1 MNPFRIRPRGPLSLQ
16 TRLMAAVTGF
26 VSLILV
32 VIAITTSVVLGNV
45 LNGRLQDELAA
56 TTKNVGTQAMQKLVL
71 GHAVPE
77 ASDLV
82 VGPTGVQ
89 NGTLVIVVTPAGSAS
104 GTVVTADRVAQ
115 DLTPLQIHQ
124 AVTAL
129 SEGRYSED
137 LSQLGDY
144 QFVHQPI
151 PATGQPQ
158 FEVITGLPRASTEA
172 QITTLFSMIALTTIG
187 GLILLALSTAITI
200 RVALR
205 PLREVAET
213 ANRVANQPLDRGDV
227 SITERVPAAE
237 ADPRTETGL
246 VGSAL
251 NTLLDH
257 VDASLAVRQ
266 RNEERMRQFV
276 ADASH
281 ELRTPLSSI
290 RGYSE
295 LSLRALTR
303 SDAPEDPATASAH
316 TALERIQAQSLRMTS
331 LVEDLLLL
339 ARLEEGRELTLSTVD
354 LSRLAIEG
362 VEDARPTAP
371 DHEWAID
378 VPEEPVE
385 LIGDTGRLQQVVTNL
400 LANARTHTPAGTH
413 ITIEVAEEG
422 SEVVLRVR
430 DDGPGIDPAVRD
442 ELFSRF
448 ARGDRSRNRATGG
461 SGLGLSITKAIVDGH
476 CGTISVQSE
485 PGATLFTVR
494 LPKVPQTTAGA
505 APAGAAD
512 AAPPRPADKNTPRQQ
527 HAERPAPQPQSEAAP
542 RPRAENRDGAGSHQ
556 LGRTLGGR

>member
-1 MNPFRIRPRGPLSLQ
+1 MSLFHPRARGPLSLQ

-32 VIAITTSVVLGNV
+32 VIAIATSVVLGNV
-45 LNGRLQDELAA
+45 LNGRLQDELGTASKGLVRAA
-56 TTKNVGTQAMQKLVL
+56 AENLFL
-71 GHAVPE
+71 SRAVPD
-77 ASDLV
+77 ASELWSSQ
-82 VGPTGVQ
+82 TGVQ
-89 NGTLVIVVTPAGSAS
+89 SGTLVIVLSDSGAVTGSYVS
-104 GTVVTADRVAQ
+104 TDRVAQ
-115 DLTPLQIHQ
+115 HLSSLQIQ
-124 AVTAL
+124 QVVTAL
-129 SEGRYSED
+129 SEGRYEEEVGG
-137 LSQLGDY
+137 LGTY
-144 QFVHQPI
+144 QFTHQPVSM
-151 PATGQPQ
+151 PGQDAHSFQ
-158 FEVITGLPRASTEA
+158 VVTGLPRAATDA
-172 QITTLFSMIALTTIG
+172 QITTLFSVIALTTIG

-200 RVALR
+200 RLALR
-205 PLREVAET
+205 PLREVAAT

-246 VGSAL
+246 VGAAL

-295 LSLRALTR
+295 LSLRALDR
-303 SDAPEDPATASAH
+303 STAEEDAATASAH

-362 VEDARPTAP
+362 VEDARPTAM
-371 DHEWAID
+371 DHEWSID

-385 LIGDTGRLQQVVTNL
+385 IIGDTGRLQQVVANL
-400 LANARTHTPAGTH
+400 LANARTHTPAGTR
-413 ITIEVAEEG
+413 IAIAVSEEG
-422 SEVVLRVR
+422 SEAVLRVR

-461 SGLGLSITKAIVDGH
+461 SGLGLSITKAIIDGH
-476 CGTISVQSE
+476 GGSISVTSE
-485 PGATLFTVR
+485 PGSTVFTVR
-494 LPKVPQTTAGA
+494 LPHTPTVQKRA
-505 APAGAAD
+505 APAD
-512 AAPPRPADKNTPRQQ
+512 AAEDAPPPGGHRI
-527 HAERPAPQPQSEAAP
+527 ERVV
-542 RPRAENRDGAGSHQ
+542 
-556 LGRTLGGR
+556 GGR

>member
-1 MNPFRIRPRGPLSLQ
+1 M
-16 TRLMAAVTGF
+16 
-26 VSLILV
+26 
-32 VIAITTSVVLGNV
+32 
-45 LNGRLQDELAA
+45 
-56 TTKNVGTQAMQKLVL
+56 
-71 GHAVPE
+71 
-77 ASDLV
+77 
-82 VGPTGVQ
+82 
-89 NGTLVIVVTPAGSAS
+89 
-104 GTVVTADRVAQ
+104 
-115 DLTPLQIHQ
+115 
-124 AVTAL
+124 
-129 SEGRYSED
+129 
-137 LSQLGDY
+137 
-144 QFVHQPI
+144 
-151 PATGQPQ
+151 
-158 FEVITGLPRASTEA
+158 
-172 QITTLFSMIALTTIG
+172 
-187 GLILLALSTAITI
+187 
-200 RVALR
+200 
-205 PLREVAET
+205 
-213 ANRVANQPLDRGDV
+213 
-227 SITERVPAAE
+227 PAAE

-371 DHEWAID
+371 DHVWAID

-400 LANARTHTPAGTH
+400 LANARTHTPAGTR
-413 ITIEVAEEG
+413 IAIEVAEEG

-476 CGTISVQSE
+476 GGTISVQSE

-494 LPKVPQTTAGA
+494 LPKVPQATAGA
-505 APAGAAD
+505 AQTRPAD
-512 AAPPRPADKNTPRQQ
+512 AAPPRPADKDEPRQH
-527 HAERPAPQPQSEAAP
+527 HADRPAPRHRDEDAP
-542 RPRAENRDGAGSHQ
+542 RGAENRGGAGSHQ

>member
-1 MNPFRIRPRGPLSLQ
+1 MNPFHPRPRGPLSLQ

-32 VIAITTSVVLGNV
+32 VIAIATSVVLGNV
-45 LNGRLQDELAA
+45 LNGRLQDELA
-56 TTKNVGTQAMQKLVL
+56 TTAKSVGGIARQSAVI
-71 GHAVPE
+71 GHFVPA

-82 VGPTGVQ
+82 VGPTGVP
-89 NGTLVIVVTPAGSAS
+89 NGTLVIVVSQSGAAT
-104 GTVVTADRVAQ
+104 GTVVTSDRVAQ
-115 DLTPLQIHQ
+115 DLTALQIHQ

-129 SEGRYSED
+129 SEGRYAED

-144 QFVHQPI
+144 QFVHQPV
-151 PATGQPQ
+151 PPSGPTQ

-200 RVALR
+200 RIALR
-205 PLREVAET
+205 PLREVAAT

-246 VGSAL
+246 VGAAL

-295 LSLRALTR
+295 LSLRALSK
-303 SDAPEDPATASAH
+303 SDTPEDPATASAH

-339 ARLEEGRELTLSTVD
+339 ARLEEGRELSLSSVD

-371 DHEWAID
+371 DHEWSID

-400 LANARTHTPAGTH
+400 IANARTHTPAGTR
-413 ITIEVAEEG
+413 IAIEVADEDDAA
-422 SEVVLRVR
+422 VLRVS

-476 CGTISVQSE
+476 GGTISVQSE
-485 PGATLFTVR
+485 PGATTFTVR
-494 LPKVPQTTAGA
+494 LPHVPHPQTGTT
-505 APAGAAD
+505 PTVD
-512 AAPPRPADKNTPRQQ
+512 AAPGAS
-527 HAERPAPQPQSEAAP
+527 AGSAPAP
-542 RPRAENRDGAGSHQ
+542 RPDDDRPAED
-556 LGRTLGGR
+556 RTVEGGHEMTRTVGGR

>member
-1 MNPFRIRPRGPLSLQ
+1 MNPFRPRPRGPLSLQ

-32 VIAITTSVVLGNV
+32 VIAIATSVVLGNV
-45 LNGRLQDELAA
+45 LNGRLQDELSA
-56 TTKNVGTQAMQKLVL
+56 TAKSVGAIARQSAVI
-71 GHAVPE
+71 GHFVPA

-82 VGPTGVQ
+82 VGPTGVP
-89 NGTLVIVVTPAGSAS
+89 NGTLVIVVSESGAAS
-104 GTVVTADRVAQ
+104 GTVVTSDRVAQ
-115 DLTPLQIHQ
+115 DLTALQIHQ

-129 SEGRYSED
+129 SEGRYAED

-144 QFVHQPI
+144 QFVHQPVP
-151 PATGQPQ
+151 PAGPTQ

-205 PLREVAET
+205 PLREVAAT

-246 VGSAL
+246 VGAAL

-295 LSLRALTR
+295 LSLRALSR
-303 SDAPEDPATASAH
+303 SEAPEDPATASAH

-339 ARLEEGRELTLSTVD
+339 ARLEEGRELSLSSVD

-371 DHEWAID
+371 DHEWSID

-400 LANARTHTPAGTH
+400 IANARTHTPAGTR
-413 ITIEVAEEG
+413 ISIEVADEDDAA
-422 SEVVLRVR
+422 VLRVS

-476 CGTISVQSE
+476 GGTISVQSE
-485 PGATLFTVR
+485 PGATTFTVR
-494 LPKVPQTTAGA
+494 LPHVPHPQTGA
-505 APAGAAD
+505 TPTAD
-512 AAPPRPADKNTPRQQ
+512 AAPGAPAGSASAARPDEDRPAED
-527 HAERPAPQPQSEAAP
+527 RPAED
-542 RPRAENRDGAGSHQ
+542 RTAGGGHEMT
-556 LGRTLGGR
+556 RTVGGR

>member
-1 MNPFRIRPRGPLSLQ
+1 MNPFRTRPRGPLSLQ

-32 VIAITTSVVLGNV
+32 VIAIATSVVLGNV
-45 LNGRLQDELAA
+45 LNGRLQDELTAAAKGIVPVANQHAMFGHVPAA
-56 TTKNVGTQAMQKLVL
+56 T
-71 GHAVPE
+71 
-77 ASDLV
+77 DLV
-82 VGPTGVQ
+82 VGQTGVQ
-89 NGTLVIVVTPAGSAS
+89 NGVLVMVVEPS
-104 GTVVTADRVAQ
+104 GTATGTFVSGGVAQ
-115 DLTPLQIHQ
+115 PLSPLQMQ
-124 AVTAL
+124 QVVAAL
-129 SEGRYSED
+129 SDKKAEAELAGLGPY
-137 LSQLGDY
+137 QL
-144 QFVHQPI
+144 VHQSI
-151 PATGQPQ
+151 QRADSPQ
-158 FEVITGLPRASTEA
+158 FQLITGLPRASTEA

-205 PLREVAET
+205 PLREVAAT

-295 LSLRALTR
+295 LSLRALSR

-378 VPEEPVE
+378 VPEEAVE

-400 LANARTHTPAGTH
+400 LANARTHTPAGTR
-413 ITIEVAEEG
+413 IAIEVAEEG

-476 CGTISVQSE
+476 GGTISVQSE
-485 PGATLFTVR
+485 PGATVFTVR

-505 APAGAAD
+505 PTHPAD
-512 AAPPRPADKNTPRQQ
+512 AAPPRPTGTEASRQH
-527 HAERPAPQPQSEAAP
+527 HAERSAP
-542 RPRAENRDGAGSHQ
+542 RRRDEEAQRRSESRADAGSHE
-556 LGRTLGGR
+556 LGRTLGGH

>member
-1 MNPFRIRPRGPLSLQ
+1 MNPFRHGPRGPLSLQ
-16 TRLMAAVTGF
+16 ARLMAAVTGF

-32 VIAITTSVVLGNV
+32 VIAIATSVVLGNV
-45 LNGRLQDELAA
+45 LNGRLQDELATIA
-56 TTKNVGTQAMQKLVL
+56 KSVGTTARPAAVI
-71 GHAVPE
+71 GHFVPN

-82 VGPTGVQ
+82 VGPTGVP
-89 NGTLVIVVTPAGSAS
+89 NGTLVIVVAPNGAAT
-104 GTVVTADRVAQ
+104 GTVVTSDRVAQ
-115 DLTPLQIHQ
+115 DLNALQIHQ
-124 AVTAL
+124 VVTAL
-129 SEGRYSED
+129 SQGRSSDEI
-137 LSQLGDY
+137 SRLGDY
-144 QFVHQPI
+144 QFVHQPV
-151 PATGQPQ
+151 PPTGDAQ
-158 FEVITGLPRASTEA
+158 FEVITGLPRASVEA

-200 RVALR
+200 RLALR
-205 PLREVAET
+205 PLREVAAT

-246 VGSAL
+246 VGAAL

-295 LSLRALTR
+295 LSLRALST
-303 SDAPEDPATASAH
+303 STAPEDPATASAH
-316 TALERIQAQSLRMTS
+316 TALERIQAQSLRMTR

-339 ARLEEGRELTLSTVD
+339 ARLEEGRELSLSTVD

-371 DHEWAID
+371 DHVWTID

-385 LIGDTGRLQQVVTNL
+385 LIGDTGRLQQVVANL
-400 LANARTHTPAGTH
+400 VANARTHTPAGTRV
-413 ITIEVAEEG
+413 TVEVAVDG
-422 SEVVLRVR
+422 DDAVLRVR
-430 DDGPGIDPAVRD
+430 DDGPGIDPQVRD

-461 SGLGLSITKAIVDGH
+461 SGLGLSITKAIVEGH
-476 CGTISVQSE
+476 GGTISVQSE
-485 PGATLFTVR
+485 PGDTVFTVR
-494 LPKVPQTTAGA
+494 LPRMPHPPAGSRSA
-505 APAGAAD
+505 APA
-512 AAPPRPADKNTPRQQ
+512 AAPGEDPA
-527 HAERPAPQPQSEAAP
+527 AEGGHEI
-542 RPRAENRDGAGSHQ
+542 
-556 LGRTLGGR
+556 GRIIGGR

>member
-1 MNPFRIRPRGPLSLQ
+1 MNPSSARGRGPLSLQ
-16 TRLMAAVTGF
+16 ARLMAAVTGF
-26 VSLILV
+26 VSLVLV
-32 VIAITTSVVLGNV
+32 VIAIATSVVLGNV
-45 LNGRLQDELAA
+45 LNGRLQDELVSAGKGIAA
-56 TTKNVGTQAMQKLVL
+56 VAMQRTVL
-71 GHAVPE
+71 SHSLPD

-82 VGPTGVQ
+82 VGQTGVQ
-89 NGTLVIVVTPAGSAS
+89 TGTLVMVVTENSAT
-104 GTVVTADRVAQ
+104 GTFVSADHVAQ
-115 DLTPLQIHQ
+115 DLSPLQMNQVI
-124 AVTAL
+124 TAL
-129 SEGRYSED
+129 SQNRYAQEIAG
-137 LSQLGDY
+137 LGDY
-144 QFVHQPI
+144 QFSHQTIRAAPGYQI
-151 PATGQPQ
+151 
-158 FEVITGLPRASTEA
+158 ITGLPRAATEA
-172 QITTLFSMIALTTIG
+172 QITTLFSVIAITTIA

-200 RVALR
+200 RLALR
-205 PLREVAET
+205 PLREVAAT
-213 ANRVANQPLDRGDV
+213 ANRVANLPLDRGDV
-227 SITERVPAAE
+227 SISERVPASE

-246 VGSAL
+246 VGAAL

-257 VDASLAVRQ
+257 VDASLSVRQ

-295 LSLRALTR
+295 LSLRALASR
-303 SDAPEDPATASAH
+303 DPGVPEDPATASAH

-371 DHEWAID
+371 EHHWAIE

-385 LIGDTGRLQQVVTNL
+385 IIGDTGRLQQVVTNL
-400 LANARTHTPAGTH
+400 LANARTHTPAGTR
-413 ITIEVAEEG
+413 IAIAVAEDG
-422 SEVVLRVR
+422 DHAVLRVS

-476 CGTISVQSE
+476 GGTISVQSE
-485 PGATLFTVR
+485 PGSTVFTVR
-494 LPKVPQTTAGA
+494 LPRTPETAAETAVAEGT
-505 APAGAAD
+505 D
-512 AAPPRPADKNTPRQQ
+512 RPSRGGHDL
-527 HAERPAPQPQSEAAP
+527 
-542 RPRAENRDGAGSHQ
+542 DG
-556 LGRTLGGR
+556 RLGGR

>member
-1 MNPFRIRPRGPLSLQ
+1 MNPFRSRARGPLSLQ

-32 VIAITTSVVLGNV
+32 VIAIATSVVLGNV
-45 LNGRLQDELAA
+45 LNQRLQDELA
-56 TTKNVGTQAMQKLVL
+56 TTAKGVGAVARQAAVI
-71 GHAVPE
+71 GHIIPD

-82 VGPTGVQ
+82 VGPTGVA
-89 NGTLVIVVTPAGSAS
+89 NGTLVIVVAPSGAAT
-104 GTVVTADRVAQ
+104 GTVVTSDRVAQ
-115 DLTPLQIHQ
+115 DLTALQIHQ
-124 AVTAL
+124 VIAAL
-129 SEGRYSED
+129 SDGRYSDD

-144 QFVHQPI
+144 QFVHQSVPPSG
-151 PATGQPQ
+151 PAQ
-158 FEVITGLPRASTEA
+158 FEVITGLPRAATEA
-172 QITTLFSMIALTTIG
+172 QITTLFSMIAITTIG

-200 RVALR
+200 RIALR
-205 PLREVAET
+205 PLREVAAT
-213 ANRVANQPLDRGDV
+213 ANRVANLPLDRGDV
-227 SITERVPAAE
+227 SIAERVPAAE

-246 VGSAL
+246 VGAAL

-295 LSLRALTR
+295 LSLRALST
-303 SDAPEDPATASAH
+303 SDTSAPEDPATASAH

-371 DHEWAID
+371 EHQWAID

-400 LANARTHTPAGTH
+400 LANARTHTPAGTN
-413 ITIEVAEEG
+413 IAIEVSEEG
-422 SEVVLRVR
+422 SEAMLRVR

-476 CGTISVQSE
+476 GGTIAVESA
-485 PGATLFTVR
+485 PGATVFTVR
-494 LPKVPQTTAGA
+494 LPKTPRPQTGA
-505 APAGAAD
+505 AQSVSAPTPASARPSGSGPAEDGGRGAEGGHEM
-512 AAPPRPADKNTPRQQ
+512 T
-527 HAERPAPQPQSEAAP
+527 
-542 RPRAENRDGAGSHQ
+542 
-556 LGRTLGGR
+556 RTLGGR

>member
-1 MNPFRIRPRGPLSLQ
+1 MNPFRTRPRGPLSLQ

-32 VIAITTSVVLGNV
+32 VIAIATSVVLGNV

-56 TTKNVGTQAMQKLVL
+56 TAKGVGGIARQSAVI
-71 GHAVPE
+71 GHFVPN

-82 VGPTGVQ
+82 VGPTGVP
-89 NGTLVIVVTPAGSAS
+89 NGTLVIVVSQTGAAT
-104 GTVVTADRVAQ
+104 GTVVTSDRVAQ
-115 DLTPLQIHQ
+115 DLTALQIHQ
-124 AVTAL
+124 VVTAL
-129 SEGRYSED
+129 SEGRYAED

-144 QFVHQPI
+144 QFVHQPV
-151 PATGQPQ
+151 PPTGPTQ

-205 PLREVAET
+205 PLREVAAT

-295 LSLRALTR
+295 LSLRALSK
-303 SDAPEDPATASAH
+303 SDAPEDAATASAH

-339 ARLEEGRELTLSTVD
+339 ARLEEGRELSLSTVD

-371 DHEWAID
+371 DHDWAID

-400 LANARTHTPAGTH
+400 LANARTHTPAGTQ

-422 SEVVLRVR
+422 HEAVLRVC

-476 CGTISVQSE
+476 GGTISVQSE

-494 LPKVPQTTAGA
+494 LPRVPHPQTGS
-505 APAGAAD
+505 
-512 AAPPRPADKNTPRQQ
+512 TPSGTKPSGTPSTG
-527 HAERPAPQPQSEAAP
+527 PAPSTPSGSADSSP
-542 RPRAENRDGAGSHQ
+542 DGDSGRGGHEMT
-556 LGRTLGGR
+556 RTLGGH

>member
-1 MNPFRIRPRGPLSLQ
+1 MNTSRARTRGPLSLQ
-16 TRLMAAVTGF
+16 ARLMAAVTGF
-26 VSLILV
+26 VSLVLV

-45 LNGRLQDELAA
+45 LDGRLQDELTTAGKGTAA
-56 TTKNVGTQAMQKLVL
+56 VAIQRALIGRTL
-71 GHAVPE
+71 PD

-82 VGPTGVQ
+82 VNQTGVQ
-89 NGTLVIVVTPAGSAS
+89 TGTLVMVVS
-104 GTVVTADRVAQ
+104 GNGTATGTYVNSDHVAQ
-115 DLTPLQIHQ
+115 TLTDLQMQ
-124 AVTAL
+124 QVVTAL
-129 SEGRYSED
+129 SEGQYTAELAGLGGYQLTHQTL
-137 LSQLGDY
+137 LSRTPD
-144 QFVHQPI
+144 
-151 PATGQPQ
+151 Q
-158 FEVITGLPRASTEA
+158 FEVVTGLPRASTEA
-172 QITTLFSMIALTTIG
+172 QMTTLFSMIAISTIA
-187 GLILLALSTAITI
+187 GLILLAASTAITI

-205 PLREVAET
+205 PLREVAAT

-246 VGSAL
+246 VGAAL

-295 LSLRALTR
+295 LSLRALSR
-303 SDAPEDPATASAH
+303 SEAQEDAATASAH

-339 ARLEEGRELTLSTVD
+339 ARLEEGRELTLSSVD

-362 VEDARPTAP
+362 VEDARPTAM
-371 DHEWAID
+371 DHEWSLE

-385 LIGDTGRLQQVVTNL
+385 LVGDTGRLQQVVANL
-400 LANARTHTPAGTH
+400 LANARTHTPAGTR
-413 ITIEVAEEG
+413 IVVEVAEDG
-422 SEVVLRVR
+422 PDAVLRVQ
-430 DDGPGIDPAVRD
+430 DDGPGIDPGVRE

-461 SGLGLSITKAIVDGH
+461 SGLGLSITKAIVEGH
-476 CGTISVQSE
+476 GGTIDVQSR
-485 PGATLFTVR
+485 PGSTAFTVR
-494 LPKVPQTTAGA
+494 LPRTPIVTAHDA
-505 APAGAAD
+505 AREAADDAAD
-512 AAPPRPADKNTPRQQ
+512 A
-527 HAERPAPQPQSEAAP
+527 
-542 RPRAENRDGAGSHQ
+542 GGHQ
-556 LGRTLGGR
+556 LDRMVSGR

>member
-1 MNPFRIRPRGPLSLQ
+1 MNPFRPRPRGPLSLQ

-32 VIAITTSVVLGNV
+32 VIAIATSVVLGNV
-45 LNGRLQDELAA
+45 LNGRLQDELATTSKSLARAA
-56 TTKNVGTQAMQKLVL
+56 TGNALIGKT
-71 GHAVPE
+71 VPDATSLWE
-77 ASDLV
+77 
-82 VGPTGVQ
+82 GQTGVQ
-89 NGTLVIVVTPAGSAS
+89 TGTLVMVVSDGGAVTGSY
-104 GTVVTADRVAQ
+104 VDPDRVAQ
-115 DLTPLQIHQ
+115 DLTDTQMRQVVAAL
-124 AVTAL
+124 TA
-129 SEGRYSED
+129 GRYELELDGLGSY
-137 LSQLGDY
+137 QLA
-144 QFVHQPI
+144 HQSVPI
-151 PATGQPQ
+151 PGLPPRSV
-158 FEVITGLPRASTEA
+158 EVITGLPRAALEA

-205 PLREVAET
+205 PLREVAAT

-246 VGSAL
+246 VGAAL

-295 LSLRALTR
+295 LSLRALSR

-339 ARLEEGRELTLSTVD
+339 ARLEEGRELSLSTVD

-371 DHEWAID
+371 DHDWAID

-385 LIGDTGRLQQVVTNL
+385 LIGDTGRLQQVVANL
-400 LANARTHTPAGTH
+400 LANARTHTPAGTR
-413 ITIEVAEEG
+413 ISIEVAEEDG
-422 SEVVLRVR
+422 EAVLRVR

-461 SGLGLSITKAIVDGH
+461 SGLGLSITKAIVESHG
-476 CGTISVQSE
+476 GTISVQSA
-485 PGATLFTVR
+485 PGSTVFTVR
-494 LPKVPQTTAGA
+494 LPHVPHRQTGGVPIVGAQTGGVPTSDATHPPTSDATSDAAEPPTDDERTAG
-505 APAGAAD
+505 GGHEM
-512 AAPPRPADKNTPRQQ
+512 N
-527 HAERPAPQPQSEAAP
+527 
-542 RPRAENRDGAGSHQ
+542 
-556 LGRTLGGR
+556 RTLGGH

>member
-1 MNPFRIRPRGPLSLQ
+1 MSLFRTRDRGPLTLQ
-16 TRLMAAVTGF
+16 ARLMAAVTGF
-26 VSLILV
+26 VSLVLV
-32 VIAITTSVVLGNV
+32 VIAIATSVVLGNV
-45 LNGRLQDELAA
+45 LNGRLQDELAGTA
-56 TTKNVGTQAMQKLVL
+56 KNVSTQALQRVVFG
-71 GHAVPE
+71 GHVTPD

-82 VGPTGVQ
+82 VGSTGLQ
-89 NGTLVIVVTPAGSAS
+89 TGTLVMLVSPSGSAT

-115 DLTPLQIHQ
+115 ELTPLQMHQ
-124 AVTAL
+124 VVTAL
-129 SEGRYSED
+129 SERSYSAD
-137 LSQLGDY
+137 IAGLGDY

-151 PATGQPQ
+151 PATGPTQ
-158 FEVITGLPRASTEA
+158 FEVITGLPRATTEA
-172 QITTLFSMIALTTIG
+172 QITTLFSVIAITTIG

-200 RVALR
+200 RLALR
-205 PLREVAET
+205 PLREVAAT

-246 VGSAL
+246 VGAAL

-295 LSLRALTR
+295 LSLRALDR
-303 SDAPEDPATASAH
+303 SAAPEDAATASAH

-362 VEDARPTAP
+362 VEDARPTAM
-371 DHEWAID
+371 DHEWSIA

-385 LIGDTGRLQQVVTNL
+385 IIGDAGRLQQVITNL
-400 LANARTHTPAGTH
+400 LANARTHTPAGTR
-413 ITIEVAEEG
+413 IEIEIAEEG
-422 SEVVLRVR
+422 SEAVLRVR

-461 SGLGLSITKAIVDGH
+461 SGLGLSITKAIVEGH
-476 CGTISVQSE
+476 GGTIAVQSH
-485 PGATLFTVR
+485 PGSTVFTVR
-494 LPKVPQTTAGA
+494 LPRTPVAPRDPASTEPS
-505 APAGAAD
+505 APAPGPGEQHHVARGGQGAPV
-512 AAPPRPADKNTPRQQ
+512 APGG
-527 HAERPAPQPQSEAAP
+527 QSAQ
-542 RPRAENRDGAGSHQ
+542 GGHQ
-556 LGRTLGGR
+556 MDRTIGGH

>member
-1 MNPFRIRPRGPLSLQ
+1 MNPFRPRPHGPLSLQ

-32 VIAITTSVVLGNV
+32 VIAIATSVVLGNV
-45 LNGRLQDELAA
+45 LNGRLQDELA
-56 TTKNVGTQAMQKLVL
+56 TTAKNVGTIARQPAMI
-71 GHAVPE
+71 GHFVPD

-82 VGPTGVQ
+82 VGPTGVPT
-89 NGTLVIVVTPAGSAS
+89 GTLVIVVAPNGAAT
-104 GTVVTADRVAQ
+104 GTVVTTERVAQ
-115 DLTPLQIHQ
+115 DLTALQLHQ
-124 AVTAL
+124 VVTAL
-129 SEGRYSED
+129 SEGRSSED
-137 LSQLGDY
+137 VAQLGDY
-144 QFVHQPI
+144 QFVHQTVPV
-151 PATGQPQ
+151 TGQTQ
-158 FEVITGLPRASTEA
+158 FQVITGLPRASTEA

-205 PLREVAET
+205 PLREVAAT

-246 VGSAL
+246 VGAAL

-295 LSLRALTR
+295 LSLRAL
-303 SDAPEDPATASAH
+303 SSSKAAENPATASAH

-339 ARLEEGRELTLSTVD
+339 ARLEEGRELSLSVVD

-371 DHEWAID
+371 EHVWAID
-378 VPEEPVE
+378 VPGEPVE
-385 LIGDTGRLQQVVTNL
+385 LMGDLGRLQQVVANL
-400 LANARTHTPAGTH
+400 LANARTHTPAGTR
-413 ITIEVAEEG
+413 ITVEVAEEG
-422 SEVVLRVR
+422 DDAVLRVR
-430 DDGPGIDPAVRD
+430 DDGPGIDPGVRD

-461 SGLGLSITKAIVDGH
+461 SGLGLSITKAIVEGH
-476 CGTISVQSE
+476 GGTVSVQSE
-485 PGATLFTVR
+485 PGATEFTVR
-494 LPKVPQTTAGA
+494 LPRVPHPQTGSTPAGETASGPSPA
-505 APAGAAD
+505 SAPAPLAED
-512 AAPPRPADKNTPRQQ
+512 HPAIGGHEMT
-527 HAERPAPQPQSEAAP
+527 
-542 RPRAENRDGAGSHQ
+542 
-556 LGRTLGGR
+556 RTVGGR

>member
-1 MNPFRIRPRGPLSLQ
+1 MSPFRPNPRGPLSLQ

-32 VIAITTSVVLGNV
+32 VIAIATSVVLGNV

-56 TTKNVGTQAMQKLVL
+56 TAKNVGVQAMQKLVL
-71 GHAVPE
+71 GQVVPD
-77 ASDLV
+77 AADLV

-89 NGTLVIVVTPAGSAS
+89 NGTLVIVITPTGSAT

-115 DLTPLQIHQ
+115 DLSPLQMHE
-124 AVTAL
+124 AVTSL
-129 SEGRYSED
+129 SERRDIADISG
-137 LSQLGDY
+137 LGDY
-144 QFVHQPI
+144 QFVHQPV
-151 PATGQPQ
+151 PGTGAER
-158 FEVITGLPRASTEA
+158 FEVITGLPRATTEA
-172 QITTLFSMIALTTIG
+172 QITTLFSVIAITTIG

-200 RVALR
+200 RLALR
-205 PLREVAET
+205 PLREVAAT

-227 SITERVPAAE
+227 SITERVPPAE

-246 VGSAL
+246 VGAAL

-295 LSLRALTR
+295 LSLRALDR
-303 SDAPEDPATASAH
+303 SGAEEDAATASAH

-371 DHEWAID
+371 DHEWSID
-378 VPEEPVE
+378 VPAEPVE
-385 LIGDTGRLQQVVTNL
+385 IIGDTGRLQQVVANL
-400 LANARTHTPAGTH
+400 IANARTHTPAGTR
-413 ITIEVAEEG
+413 IAIAV
-422 SEVVLRVR
+422 SEDPSEAVLRVR
-430 DDGPGIDPAVRD
+430 DDGGGIDPAVRD

-461 SGLGLSITKAIVDGH
+461 SGLGLSITKAIVEGH
-476 CGTISVQSE
+476 GGTIAVQSE
-485 PGATLFTVR
+485 PGSTVFTVR
-494 LPKVPQTTAGA
+494 LPRTPTAAEQGPSAHAGA
-505 APAGAAD
+505 
-512 AAPPRPADKNTPRQQ
+512 TP
-527 HAERPAPQPQSEAAP
+527 
-542 RPRAENRDGAGSHQ
+542 GGHQ
-556 LGRTLGGR
+556 LGGTVGGH

>member
-1 MNPFRIRPRGPLSLQ
+1 MSLFRSDSRPRGPLSLQ

-32 VIAITTSVVLGNV
+32 VIAIATSVVLGNV
-45 LNGRLQDELAA
+45 LNGRLQDELGSAA
-56 TTKNVGTQAMQKLVL
+56 KTVGSQAMQKLVL
-71 GHAVPE
+71 GQSVPD

-89 NGTLVIVVTPAGSAS
+89 TGTLVIVVTQNGSAS
-104 GTVVTADRVAQ
+104 GTVVTPERVAQ
-115 DLTPLQIHQ
+115 DLTSLQMHQ
-124 AVTAL
+124 VVTAL
-129 SEGRYSED
+129 SEGRQAAEIGG
-137 LSQLGDY
+137 LGDY
-144 QFVHQPI
+144 QLVHQAVPS
-151 PATGQPQ
+151 GGPQ
-158 FEVITGLPRASTEA
+158 RFEVITGLPRATTEA
-172 QITTLFSMIALTTIG
+172 QITTLFSVIAITTIG

-200 RVALR
+200 RLALR
-205 PLREVAET
+205 PLREVAAT

-246 VGSAL
+246 VGAAL

-295 LSLRALTR
+295 LSLRALDR
-303 SDAPEDPATASAH
+303 SALEEDPATASAH

-362 VEDARPTAP
+362 VEDARPTAM
-371 DHEWAID
+371 DHEWSID

-385 LIGDTGRLQQVVTNL
+385 IIGDTGRLQQVVANL

-413 ITIEVAEEG
+413 IAIEVAEEG
-422 SEVVLRVR
+422 SQAVLRVR

-461 SGLGLSITKAIVDGH
+461 SGLGLSITKAIVEGH
-476 CGTISVQSE
+476 GGTIAVQSE

-494 LPKVPQTTAGA
+494 LPHTPALPDQGA
-505 APAGAAD
+505 A
-512 AAPPRPADKNTPRQQ
+512 RPEASTDGRGVDPS
-527 HAERPAPQPQSEAAP
+527 PAP
-542 RPRAENRDGAGSHQ
+542 GGHQ
-556 LGRTLGGR
+556 FSRTVGGR